1 MSNASILNDVRTP
14 YKHGKLVLEPSYKKS
29 EFDSHAVDCPFM
41 FYYNDKY
48 YMTYVGW
55 DSIGYRTGLAVS
67 TDLEVW
73 EKVGMIIDR
82 GPRGSHTEFNIAL
95 TSILR
100 DNRLFS
106 RGELIKIDG
115 KYIGTYHAYPN
126 AGYESGA
133 GVVGLCYSDDLSKW
147 QVDSPVLFPEDGG
160 AWESGGLYKSWI
172 LLHKKVFYLF
182 YNAKNKTHGAWI
194 EQTGFAVSD
203 DLQRWRR
210 YSENPVLRTGKPG
223 SFDERFASDPCVLWH
238 DGYWLM
244 FYFGLSSDR
253 YARDGLAVSRNLKEW
268 EKIDGI
274 LVDVGP
280 DGSIDSKYAHKPSLI
295 AKGKT
300 LYHFYCAVSP
310 AAETMTG
317 EVQTDE
323 RRGIS
328 FARSVDTQ

>member
-1 MSNASILNDVRTP
+1 MSNASILKDVRTP

-29 EFDSHAVDCPFM
+29 EFDSHAVDCPFT
-41 FYYNDKY
+41 FYHNDKY

-67 TDLEVW
+67 PDLEVW

-95 TSILR
+95 TSI
-100 DNRLFS
+100 
-106 RGELIKIDG
+106 
-115 KYIGTYHAYPN
+115 
-126 AGYESGA
+126 
-133 GVVGLCYSDDLSKW
+133 
-147 QVDSPVLFPEDGG
+147 
-160 AWESGGLYKSWI
+160 
-172 LLHKKVFYLF
+172 
-182 YNAKNKTHGAWI
+182 
-194 EQTGFAVSD
+194 
-203 DLQRWRR
+203 
-210 YSENPVLRTGKPG
+210 
-223 SFDERFASDPCVLWH
+223 DERFASDPCVLWH

-244 FYFGLSSDR
+244 FYFGVSSDR
-253 YARDGLAVSRNLKEW
+253 HARDGLAVSKNLKEW

-300 LYHFYCAVSP
+300 VYHFYCAVSP

-328 FARSVDTQ
+328 FARSVNTL